1 MKDPNSENKIA
12 PINIEAEE
20 AILGCILFDPNAFKQ
35 VESKLTATMFSLRSH
50 QLLYRAFI
58 ELDNSQKVTDL
69 MNVREFLASRNI
81 LDTVG
86 GMAKLAQL
94 LNRTV
99 SAENIDRYAQLVIDK
114 WKRRELITLG
124 QKLLDLGYR
133 TELEL
138 SELNQLVN
146 QSVNDWLDKKLAG
159 PSREIGKMSYT
170 AVAKQQNEHYEE
182 TIKLEA
188 SIDLNSDPNA
198 QIKKLQ
204 EQAASLFILDKN

>member
-1 MKDPNSENKIA
+1 MKPENKIA

-20 AILGCILFDPNAFKQ
+20 AILGCILLEPKSLNQ
-35 VESKLTATMFSLRSH
+35 VKSNLTAAMFSLRSH
-50 QLLYRAFI
+50 QLIYRAFI
-58 ELDNSQKVTDL
+58 ELDNAQKATDL
-69 MNVREFLASRNI
+69 MNISEFLSSRNI

-86 GMAKLAQL
+86 GLAKLSQL

-114 WKRRELITLG
+114 WKRRELIILG
-124 QKLLDLGYR
+124 QEILDLGYR

-138 SELNQLVN
+138 PKLNELVNQLVTA
-146 QSVNDWLDKKLAG
+146 WLSSTENNHL
-159 PSREIGKMSYT
+159 IGKMSYT
-170 AVAKQQNEHYEE
+170 ATAHQSNQHYEE

-188 SIDLNSDPNA
+188 SIDLNSNPTA

-204 EQAASLFILDKN
+204 EQAHRLLKPPHNPKE

>member
-12 PINIEAEE
+12 PTNIEAEE
-20 AILGCILFDPNAFKQ
+20 AILGGILLDPDAFNRVK
-35 VESKLTATMFSLRSH
+35 SDLTPAMFSLRSH
-50 QLLYRAFI
+50 QLIYRAFI
-58 ELDNSQKVTDL
+58 ELDNAQKVTDL
-69 MNVREFLASRNI
+69 MNVSEFLSSRNI

-86 GMAKLAQL
+86 GMAKLSQL

-99 SAENIDRYAQLVIDK
+99 SAVNIDRYAQLVIDK

-138 SELNQLVN
+138 PELIK
-146 QSVNDWLDKKLAG
+146 SVDQMVTAWLGSTERTNL
-159 PSREIGKMSYT
+159 IGKMSYT
-170 AVAKQQNEHYEE
+170 AVAKQENKHYEE

-188 SIDLNSDPNA
+188 EIDLNSDPNI

-204 EQAASLFILDKN
+204 AQADQLFKK